1 LSKEEILIANKFIRH
16 TDRIRYIVSHAYLR
30 ILFSQYFPSIRPHR
44 WKFEI
49 NKYGRPEIT
58 KEYDISFYFNLSHTT
73 SCAYILFS
81 SNPYCGIDIEEN
93 KNIEINDGI
102 LDLTFT
108 NAEKEFF
115 NTISNKKSF
124 FILFGP

>member
-1 LSKEEILIANKFIRH
+1 MSEEEISIAKKFIRH
-16 TDRIRYIVSHAYLR
+16 ADRTRYIVSHAYLR
-30 ILFSQYFPSIRPHR
+30 ILLSQYFPTIRPQM

-49 NKYGRPEIT
+49 NKYGRPEIA
-58 KEYDISFYFNLSHTT
+58 KEHDISFYFNLSHTT

-93 KNIEINDGI
+93 KNIEINHGI
-102 LDLTFT
+102 LDLAFT